1 MIFLVDLINTVLQ
14 YVMIIGIINFCVDEK
29 SKKNK
34 FEMMIYIVIL
44 CIVTM
49 IISSVKGASGL
60 AAIVSHIVVMLFGAI
75 TYKKDPLG
83 ATIGFS
89 IIYFAICINLLICSN
104 IFFPFIQPNL
114 PAEYVEL
121 GMVIFM
127 YMPQFIMAFLVLSK
141 RKLFYKIYKSI
152 RSKVSSIVTLII
164 ITVVVDFIASFNSII
179 HGRDNPIMQEIIFI
193 LLGVFIIGITIYF
206 SYIEK
211 KANEIELL
219 NVALEE
225 KINELKKVKHDYGA
239 QISYLYGLHLMGKH
253 ERLGEL
259 LKDIIN
265 GHNTIKQE
273 IKIAN
278 SDCSTIAMIMSSIEH
293 TGINV
298 IIDEQAKLEDTSLTE
313 LEIQRVISN
322 IARNS
327 VTAMNKRGIITIRT
341 YYGIKDVII
350 KITNDGPKIDDNI
363 IEKIFNAGFTTQK
376 DIDKE
381 HGLGLAIVK
390 EIIESHRGTISV
402 HSTVEITEFII
413 KLPKVMDIIKV
424 NEIS

>member
-44 CIVTM
+44 CIVTV
-49 IISSVKGASGL
+49 IISSIKGASGL

-89 IIYFAICINLLICSN
+89 IIYFAICIKLLICSN
-104 IFFPFIQPNL
+104 IFFPFIHPNL

-179 HGRDNPIMQEIIFI
+179 HGRDKTIIQEI
-193 LLGVFIIGITIYF
+193 
-206 SYIEK
+206 
-211 KANEIELL
+211 KAKEIELL

-363 IEKIFNAGFTTQK
+363 IEKIFNAGFTTKK